1 MSHLSNARAFLAP
14 CALLVAAV
22 AAPSANA
29 ANACDVLYN
38 AGIKSVQTAHR
49 VYSTRTMQGGKSQ
62 ASEAVFAAGNEYLQI
77 NGKWMRSPMP
87 QPEMVAAAQE
97 KLKTHPDT
105 CTPMGDQMVG
115 GQAVSVFKAHS
126 NEMETD
132 QTVRIFKSS
141 GLMQGAT
148 LMLPNGVTMETRY
161 EYDNVQAPP
170 GVK

>member
-14 CALLVAAV
+14 CAFLVAV
-22 AAPSANA
+22 TAAPSANA
-29 ANACDVLYN
+29 ANPCDALYN
-38 AGIKSVQTAHR
+38 AGIKSVQTPHR
-49 VYSTRTMQGGKSQ
+49 VYSTRAMPGRKTQ

-77 NGKWMRSPMP
+77 DGKWIRSPMP
-87 QPEMVAAAQE
+87 QPAMVAAAQE

-141 GLMQGAT
+141 GLLQGAT
-148 LMLPNGVTMETRY
+148 MGLPNAGMEIRY

>member
-1 MSHLSNARAFLAP
+1 MPHLSNARAFLTP
-14 CALLVAAV
+14 CALLVAVA

-38 AGIKSVQTAHR
+38 AGIKSVQTPHR
-49 VYSTRTMQGGKSQ
+49 VYSTRTMHGGKPQ
-62 ASEAVFAAGNEYLQI
+62 ASEAVFAAGIEYLQMD
-77 NGKWMRSPMP
+77 GKWIRSPMP

-97 KLKTHPDT
+97 KLRTHPDT

-115 GQAVSVFKAHS
+115 GQAVSVFKAHN
-126 NEMETD
+126 NEMDTE

-141 GLMQGAT
+141 GLMQGGT
-148 LMLPNGVTMETRY
+148 LTLPNGVMEIRY

>member
-1 MSHLSNARAFLAP
+1 MSRLSNARAFLAS
-14 CALLVAAV
+14 CASLVAVA

-38 AGIKSVQTAHR
+38 AGIKSVQTPHR
-49 VYSTRTMQGGKSQ
+49 VYSTRTMPGGKAQ
-62 ASEAVFAAGNEYLQI
+62 ASAAVFVGGNEYLQI
-77 NGKWMRSPMP
+77 DGKWIRSPMP
-87 QPEMVAAAQE
+87 QPAMVAAAQE

-115 GQAVSVFKAHS
+115 GQALSVFKAHS

-141 GLMQGAT
+141 GLLQGAT
-148 LMLPNGVTMETRY
+148 MGLPNRGMETRY
-161 EYDNVQAPP
+161 EYDNVQVPP